1 MELNLNRS
9 IVLTAGTVNL
19 EETLAKVAEA
29 IQTHNAKHE
38 GDLEAVADAVNAVF
52 DTYKGSF
59 VAMPALASI
68 ALTHLDV
75 PTLEARAELTKRVK
89 NYVEANPET
98 FGVKKGSGIFRLAD
112 QVAPEAK

>member
-9 IVLTAGTVNL
+9 IKLNAGLVDLEATLTA
-19 EETLAKVAEA
+19 VAEA

-38 GDLEAVADAVNAVF
+38 GDLDAVADAVNAVF
-52 DTYKGSF
+52 DTYKGQF
-59 VAMPALASI
+59 VPMTMLTSI

-89 NYVEANPET
+89 NYIDANPET
-98 FGVKKGSGIFRLAD
+98 FAVTKAKGTSRIAD
-112 QVAPEAK
+112 QVPAAE